1 MAEPF
6 ALGAW
11 QSTSG
16 ATDYKPRSLETKL
29 RINIY
34 AEEITDRIEV
44 VRKTVDGIEFTGLR
58 FYLYMPV
65 TLADGRAVS
74 GPFIHREGDDDSSA
88 VTFWGKP
95 GAHVQDLLTNA
106 QSALDEAD

>member
-1 MAEPF
+1 M
-6 ALGAW
+6 
-11 QSTSG
+11 
-16 ATDYKPRSLETKL
+16 

-44 VRKTVDGIEFTGLR
+44 VRKTVDGVTFIGLR

-65 TLADGRAVS
+65 TVDPDGGTRFEAR

-95 GAHVQDLLTNA
+95 GVDVRELMTAA
-106 QSALDEAD
+106 IAALDT

>member
-1 MAEPF
+1 M
-6 ALGAW
+6 
-11 QSTSG
+11 
-16 ATDYKPRSLETKL
+16 

-34 AEEITDRIEV
+34 AEEMTDRVEV
-44 VRKTVDGIEFTGLR
+44 VSKTVDGVTFTGIR

-65 TLADGRAVS
+65 TMDPQGGTRFEAK

-95 GAHVQDLLTNA
+95 GVSVRDLMEKAVNLMNTIPA
-106 QSALDEAD
+106 A

>member
-1 MAEPF
+1 M
-6 ALGAW
+6 
-11 QSTSG
+11 
-16 ATDYKPRSLETKL
+16 

-34 AEEITDRIEV
+34 AEELTDRIEV
-44 VRKTVDGIEFTGLR
+44 ISKTIDGVTFIGIR

-65 TLADGRAVS
+65 TMDLQGGTRFEAK

-95 GAHVQDLLTNA
+95 GVSVRNLMVQAITTFD
-106 QSALDEAD
+106 ADIAAGLETGENTGLHGTQGAVA